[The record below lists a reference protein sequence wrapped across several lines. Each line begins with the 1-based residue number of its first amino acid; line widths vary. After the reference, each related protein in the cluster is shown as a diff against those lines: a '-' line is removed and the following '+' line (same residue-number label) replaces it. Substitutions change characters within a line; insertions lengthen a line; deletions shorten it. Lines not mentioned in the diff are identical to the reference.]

1 MTTLINI
8 ELYKIFKKW
17 RTYISFIAVT
27 LLVLLIQLAISISGR
42 DATRGLTGQL
52 SNSFVMV
59 GNLLNAYFVS
69 YLILNF
75 VIVNVPFL
83 IVLVAGDMLAGE
95 ATAGTYRVLLTR
107 PVSRFQVV
115 LSKFLSSLIY
125 SYLLI
130 LWLAVLSIVLGIVLF
145 GTGELIVLQKGLIIF
160 AKDDIIWRFILAY
173 FMAGLSMSTVAALA
187 FFFSSLVENA
197 IGPIIT
203 ALAIIIVFTII
214 SAVPIDFFQVIKPYL
229 FTNYMFSWRL
239 FFDGTLNYVEI
250 IKSVSVLLAHIV
262 VLFGITAYIFE
273 KKDILS

>member
-17 RTYISFIAVT
+17 RTYIGFIAVT

-52 SNSFVMV
+52 SDSFIMV
-59 GNLLNAYFVS
+59 GNLLNGYFIS

-95 ATAGTYRVLLTR
+95 ATAGTYRILLTR

-115 LSKFLSSLIY
+115 LAKFLSSLIY

-130 LWLAVLSIVLGIVLF
+130 LWLAVLSIVLGLILF
-145 GTGELIVLQKGLIIF
+145 GTGELIVLQNGLIIF

-173 FMAGLSMSTVAALA
+173 IMAGLSMCTVAALA

-197 IGPIIT
+197 IGPIVT

-214 SAVPIDFFQVIKPYL
+214 SAIPIDFFQTIKPYL

-239 FFDGTLNYVEI
+239 FFDDTLNYVEI
-250 IKSVSVLLAHIV
+250 IKALTVLLGHIV
-262 VLFGITAYIFE
+262 VLFGVTAYIFE
-273 KKDILS
+273 KKDVLS